1 MKFSSV
7 LVGAVA
13 VLTAGLSGIS
23 ASHASL
29 IGTIVTL
36 NYDYSTPAN
45 TVDLLTVGPGPE
57 VSCTGGGGGNAN
69 VCGLLNLPSQSV
81 DISASSIL
89 YSHSGLGGQFTQCI
103 LNGFDFE
110 FGSGFPITNAVLNTN
125 ISGLNASR
133 LTFTG
138 SSVKVDME
146 GLTLNTT
153 VNGVPADFFNI
164 GLTSAVP
171 EPSTWAMMILGF
183 AGIGLMAFRQRRKSS
198 GLVAA

>member
-29 IGTIVTL
+29 IGTSVTL
-36 NYDYSTPAN
+36 NYDYYTPAN
-45 TVDLLTVGPGPE
+45 TVDLLKVGPGPE

-69 VCGLLNLPSQSV
+69 VCSLLNLPSQSV
-81 DISASSIL
+81 DIGASSIR
-89 YSHSGLGGQFTQCI
+89 YSHVGTGGQFTPSI

-110 FGSGFPITNAVLNTN
+110 NLNPGFTIGNVILTTN
-125 ISGLNASR
+125 IANLDASR
-133 LTFTG
+133 LSFTG

-146 GLTLNTT
+146 GLFLTT
-153 VNGVPADFFNI
+153 TRNSPDFFNL

-198 GLVAA
+198 SLVAA